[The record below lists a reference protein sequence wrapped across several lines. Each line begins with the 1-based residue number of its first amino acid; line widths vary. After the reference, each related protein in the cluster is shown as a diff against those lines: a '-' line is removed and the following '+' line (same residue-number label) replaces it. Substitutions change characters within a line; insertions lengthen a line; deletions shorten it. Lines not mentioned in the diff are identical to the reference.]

1 MPDIPDSPLT
11 AVEAAA
17 LRELYL
23 RALAAGLMP
32 TEEWPVGLSTG
43 LVKIGRIAG
52 RAKPGPARE
61 EPIGLLR
68 LAGQPD
74 GQCCRI
80 VLLEFADG
88 IRAVVP
94 WRCVRRVER

>member
-1 MPDIPDSPLT
+1 MTPAIDHGVTPT
-11 AVEAAA
+11 HRYHG
-17 LRELYL
+17 LRH
-23 RALAAGLMP
+23 A
-32 TEEWPVGLSTG
+32 
-43 LVKIGRIAG
+43 
-52 RAKPGPARE
+52 PGSRY
-61 EPIGLLR
+61 
-68 LAGQPD
+68 